1 MGRSMKNRAYAIV
14 VCALMFATLA
24 CNLNESPTPQPTIGP
39 AAVLQTPMVGLNPVS
54 GPPGTVIRVS
64 AAGFPAGAK
73 VNLYLSPIDAINQS
87 PIAQDLTI
95 AAGGVLSF
103 AMQLPS
109 QVGNTTLSG
118 IMPLNLTLSTTDNM
132 VRANAIFVA
141 LSGTTGAGTPTV
153 TVQAGSSDGTTN
165 DGGTS
170 GGGAVTQL
178 FITSPA
184 IGSAIAGNS
193 VVVTGS
199 GRAFNSRVG
208 VQVLD
213 ANQKV
218 IGSAFAVIQAGAN
231 AVGPWET
238 AVGFTQPAAA
248 SAGFIVAYTINAQGT
263 VAEQASIPIALVG
276 AGVVAPTA
284 IPTGR
289 PPTTAPTV
297 PAVIT
302 VAPPAATPLPF
313 ITATRQP

>member
-1 MGRSMKNRAYAIV
+1 MRDAKFRAYSIV
-14 VCALMFATLA
+14 VCALTFSVLA
-24 CNLNESPTPQPTIGP
+24 CNLSESPTPQPTFAP
-39 AAVLQTPMVGLNPVS
+39 ASILQTPVVGLSPVS

-73 VNLYLSPIDAINQS
+73 VNLYLSPIDASNQN

-95 AAGGVLSF
+95 GAGGVLSF
-103 AMQLPS
+103 AMQLPNQIGS
-109 QVGNTTLSG
+109 TTLSG
-118 IMPLNLTLSTTDNM
+118 TTPLNLTVSTTDST
-132 VRANAIFVA
+132 VKANAVFVA
-141 LSGTTGAGTPTV
+141 LSSTGAGTPTV
-153 TVQAGSSDGTTN
+153 TSQAASSGGDTTGST
-165 DGGTS
+165 

-184 IGSAIAGNS
+184 IGAAVAGNS

-218 IGSAFAVIQAGAN
+218 VGTAFAVIQAASG

-248 SAGFIVAYTINAQGT
+248 SVGYIVAYTINTQGV
-263 VAEQASIPIALVG
+263 VAEQASIPITLTG
-276 AGVVAPTA
+276 AGVVVPTA
-284 IPTGR
+284 VPTGV
-289 PPTTAPTV
+289 PPTLAPTV

-302 VAPPAATPLPF
+302 VVSPTTGATPLPF

>member
-1 MGRSMKNRAYAIV
+1 MKFRAYAIV
-14 VCALMFATLA
+14 VCTLLFATLA

-39 AAVLQTPMVGLNPVS
+39 AAVLQNPVVGLNPVS

-73 VNLYLSPIDAINQS
+73 VNLYLSPIDAINQN

-109 QVGNTTLSG
+109 QVGNTTLNG
-118 IMPLNLTLSTTDNM
+118 TVPLNLTLSTTDST
-132 VRANAIFVA
+132 VKANAIFVA

-153 TVQAGSSDGTTN
+153 TAQAGSSGGTTT

-170 GGGAVTQL
+170 GGTVTQL

-248 SAGFIVAYTINAQGT
+248 SAGYIVAYTINAQGT

-284 IPTGR
+284 TLTGV

-302 VAPPAATPLPF
+302 VAPPASTALPF